1 MVPVFKN
8 DGERSSAINHLPVS
22 LFSVV
27 TKVFGKRI
35 VSHLEK
41 CGPFSDFSIVLGL
54 LDELQTFLPLYL
66 IELLGLL
73 TGLGLLELWHLI
85 YPRLLTGFGM
95 LVFFTNLSF
104 MEFWPDIWPYFF
116 FSL

>member
-1 MVPVFKN
+1 MSERAFFFPDSWKVSFEVSVFKN
-8 DGERSSAINHLPVS
+8 DGERSSTINHLPVS
-22 LFSVV
+22 LFSVI

-73 TGLGLLELWHLI
+73 TGLGLLEL
-85 YPRLLTGFGM
+85 
-95 LVFFTNLSF
+95 
-104 MEFWPDIWPYFF
+104 
-116 FSL
+116 

>member
-54 LDELQTFLPLYL
+54 LDELQTFLPLHL

-73 TGLGLLELWHLI
+73 TGLGLLEL
-85 YPRLLTGFGM
+85 
-95 LVFFTNLSF
+95 
-104 MEFWPDIWPYFF
+104 
-116 FSL
+116 